1 MAANSSSSSA
11 TVKMASDGLWQG
23 ENPLDFA
30 LPLLAVQ
37 IAVILARTHVP
48 NRIGGTAFDLPP
60 SFVFLV
66 PIDFLILLDGWH
78 LAGPVGLGRWPA
90 FRRTVFPPW
99 SSPALDTVS
108 GLGLLLFLLLVGLEL
123 DFRAVRR
130 VAPRAVAVAAAGIV
144 PPLLAAPGLVPLLR
158 LPHHHHAAGGFLPL
172 CVFVGAAL
180 SVTALPVLACILKE
194 LGLLATQLGETAM
207 AAAAVNDV
215 FAWALLALALSV
227 SGGGATAG
235 PRGHNLA
242 PVYILASVLAFV
254 AFMLCVL
261 RPLMARLARRAA
273 SPPLSSSSWSISG
286 AAVVVACALLAGA
299 ATDAIGVHPV
309 LGAFVFGLCVPR
321 EGGVAGRAGEA
332 VAPLVTGLMLPL
344 YFASSGLRTDIDA
357 VHGAAAWGMV
367 ALVVAVA
374 FLGKFGGTFAVA
386 AWRGM
391 SRREAAALGVAMSAK
406 GLVELIVLNIGKER
420 KVLDDTTFAIF
431 VIMALTTTVLA
442 TPFMTALY
450 RSAPTET
457 APESDGTELKGGDDA
472 CPA

>member
-1 MAANSSSSSA
+1 MSANSSSSSA
-11 TVKMASDGLWQG
+11 VKMASDGLWQG

-37 IAVILARTHVP
+37 IAVILAVTQGLAFALRPLRQPKVVAE
-48 NRIGGTAFDLPP
+48 ILGG
-60 SFVFLV
+60 
-66 PIDFLILLDGWH
+66 ILL
-78 LAGPVGLGRWPA
+78 GPSALGRWGA
-90 FRRTVFPPW
+90 FRRTIFPAW
-99 SSPALDTVS
+99 SAAALDTVS
-108 GLGLLLFLLLVGLEL
+108 GLGLLLFLFLVGLEL

-130 VAPRAVAVAAAGIV
+130 VGPRSVAVAAAGIV
-144 PPLLAAPGLVPLLR
+144 PPLLAAPALVPLLR
-158 LPHHHHAAGGFLPL
+158 LAVPAPPHRHAGFLPL

-194 LGLLATQLGETAM
+194 LGLLASPLGETAM

-215 FAWALLALALSV
+215 FAWALLALALAV
-227 SGGGATAG
+227 SGGSGGHKGASE
-235 PRGHNLA
+235 LA
-242 PVYILASVLAFV
+242 PVYILASGAAFV
-254 AFMLCVL
+254 AFMLCAL
-261 RPLMARLARRAA
+261 RPLMSRRAG
-273 SPPLSSSSWSISG
+273 PPERASSSSTTTTTG
-286 AAVVVACALLAGA
+286 AAVACAMLAGA

-309 LGAFVFGLCVPR
+309 FGAFVFGLSVPR
-321 EGGVAGRAGEA
+321 DGGIAERAVEA

-344 YFASSGLRTDIDA
+344 YFAASGLHTNIDA
-357 VHGAAAWGMV
+357 VRGAAAWGMV

-386 AWRGM
+386 ACTGM
-391 SRREAAALGVAMSAK
+391 PRREAAALGVAMSAK

-420 KVLDDTTFAIF
+420 KVLDDTMFAIF

-450 RSAPTET
+450 RSTPTAT
-457 APESDGTELKGGDDA
+457 MPESDGTELKSGDA

>member
-1 MAANSSSSSA
+1 MLVSNSSSS
-11 TVKMASDGLWQG
+11 TVNVKMASDGVWQG

-37 IAVILARTHVP
+37 IAVILAVTQGLALALRPLRQPKVVAELL
-48 NRIGGTAFDLPP
+48 GG
-60 SFVFLV
+60 
-66 PIDFLILLDGWH
+66 ILL
-78 LAGPVGLGRWPA
+78 GPSALGRWGA
-90 FRRTVFPPW
+90 FRRVIFPPW
-99 SSPALDTVS
+99 STAALDTVS

-130 VAPRAVAVAAAGIV
+130 AGPRSVAVAAAGIV
-144 PPLLAAPGLVPLLR
+144 PPFLAAPGLVPLLKLA
-158 LPHHHHAAGGFLPL
+158 LPPAPRHAAAFLPL

-194 LGLLATQLGETAM
+194 LGLLGTPLGETAM

-215 FAWALLALALSV
+215 FAWALLALALGV
-227 SGGGATAG
+227 SGGSG
-235 PRGHNLA
+235 PRGTPLA
-242 PVYILASVLAFV
+242 PVYILASGAAFV
-254 AFMLCVL
+254 ALMLCLL
-261 RPLMARLARRAA
+261 RLLMARLARRAGPERA
-273 SPPLSSSSWSISG
+273 AALASSSTG
-286 AAVVVACALLAGA
+286 AVVACALLAGA
-299 ATDAIGVHPV
+299 VTDAIGVHPV
-309 LGAFVFGLCVPR
+309 FGAFVFGLSVPR
-321 EGGVAGRAGEA
+321 ESSLAERAREK
-332 VAPLVTGLMLPL
+332 VAPLVSGLMLPL
-344 YFASSGLRTDIDA
+344 YFATSGLHTDVDT
-357 VHGAAAWGMV
+357 VRGAAAWGMA

-386 AWRGM
+386 TVTGM
-391 SRREAAALGVAMSAK
+391 ARREAAALGVAMSAK

-450 RSAPTET
+450 RSTPTATTPET
-457 APESDGTELKGGDDA
+457 DGTELKGGDA